1 MTVTTELDDTSLRQ
15 IRMTALEKLD
25 NAVCSALADVEGHD
39 ARKGLREAV
48 AACAAAGA
56 VVSPQVVGCVEAAEE
71 HLRFGERM
79 EARMLLTVAHRLL
92 AGVRPAVVVPGPSTP
107 GDVVLGR

>member
-1 MTVTTELDDTSLRQ
+1 MTVTAELDDTSLRR
-15 IRMTALEKLD
+15 IRVTALEKLD
-25 NAVCSALADVEGHD
+25 NAVCSALADVEGDD
-39 ARKGLREAV
+39 ARRGLREAA

-56 VVSPQVVGCVEAAEE
+56 EVSPQVMGCVEAAEE
-71 HLRFGERM
+71 HLRYNERM

-92 AGVRPAVVVPGPSTP
+92 ADVRPAVVVPGPSTP